1 MNWPKPAQK
10 DLGKNKGSFPKSKT
24 ILLLINESL
33 PNGDRGWEGEG
44 DLEVSASGCVGCWQ
58 VFFCAGEVQP
68 GLSKDLEI
76 KDMRLLLRVKL

>member
-10 DLGKNKGSFPKSKT
+10 DLGKNKGSFPRSKT

-58 VFFCAGEVQP
+58 VFFCAGGGAARAFQRLGNKGHEVVAE
-68 GLSKDLEI
+68 S
-76 KDMRLLLRVKL
+76 

>member
-10 DLGKNKGSFPKSKT
+10 DLGENKGSFPRSKT

-44 DLEVSASGCVGCWQ
+44 DLEVSASGCVGY
-58 VFFCAGEVQP
+58 FFVPGEVQP
-68 GLSKDLEI
+68 GLFKDLEI